1 MIVKAFELSK
11 ININNY
17 NLYLLHGKNEGL
29 KKATIS
35 KITSSYENI
44 EIQKFDEKQILE
56 NQELFMDEILSSSLF
71 YAEKLVIINQTT
83 DKILKNIEYIYN
95 KKINGLILIIN
106 SDFLEK
112 KSKLRNFFEKEKE
125 LISVP
130 FYPDTTQT
138 LSFLANKFFKE
149 KKISISQSNINLIIN
164 KCNGDREFL
173 ENELSKI
180 EFFLYNK
187 KSIETHE
194 LSKLINLIENHSISD
209 LLDNCLINNARKVLI
224 ILNENNF
231 NNEDCIII
239 IKTFLAK
246 TKKILK
252 LSNNYAKNNNLEMTI
267 SESKPPIF
275 WKEKDAVKQQLQKWK
290 PDMLKKLIANIN
302 QVELELKKN
311 SQSSLSIL
319 MNFIFEQISI
329 KA

>member
-1 MIVKAFELSK
+1 MIVKAFELNK

-180 EFFLYNK
+180 DFFLYNK

-194 LSKLINLIENHSISD
+194 LSKLINLIENHSISN
-209 LLDNCLINNARKVLI
+209 LLDNCLINNSRKVLL

-231 NNEDCIII
+231 NNEDCVII

-252 LSNNYAKNNNLEMTI
+252 LANNYAKNNNLEMTI

-275 WKEKDAVKQQLQKWK
+275 WKEKDAVKQQLQSWK
-290 PDMLKKLIANIN
+290 PDMLKRLIANIN
-302 QVELELKKN
+302 QVELEIKKN

>member
-252 LSNNYAKNNNLEMTI
+252 LANNYAKNNNLEMTI
-267 SESKPPIF
+267 SESRPPIF

>member
-29 KKATIS
+29 KKAIIS
-35 KITSSYENI
+35 QITSSYENI

-209 LLDNCLINNARKVLI
+209 LLDNCLINNSRKVLL

-231 NNEDCIII
+231 NNEDCIIV

-252 LSNNYAKNNNLEMTI
+252 LANNYAKNNNLEMTI

>member
-29 KKATIS
+29 KKAIIS
-35 KITSSYENI
+35 EITSSYENI

-209 LLDNCLINNARKVLI
+209 LLDNCLINNSRKVLL

-231 NNEDCIII
+231 NNEDCIIV

-252 LSNNYAKNNNLEMTI
+252 LANNYAKNNNLEMTI

-275 WKEKDAVKQQLQKWK
+275 WKEKDAVKQQLQKWQ

-319 MNFIFEQISI
+319 MNFIFEQISL

>member
-29 KKATIS
+29 KKAIIS
-35 KITSSYENI
+35 EITSSYENI

-252 LSNNYAKNNNLEMTI
+252 LANNYAKNNNLEMTI

>member
-29 KKATIS
+29 KKETIS
-35 KITSSYENI
+35 QITSSYKNI

-252 LSNNYAKNNNLEMTI
+252 LANNYVKNNNLEMTI
-267 SESKPPIF
+267 SESRPPIF
-275 WKEKDAVKQQLQKWK
+275 WKEKDTVKQQLQKWK

>member
-252 LSNNYAKNNNLEMTI
+252 LANNYAKNNSLEMTI

>member
-209 LLDNCLINNARKVLI
+209 LLDNCLINNSRKVLL

-231 NNEDCIII
+231 NN
-239 IKTFLAK
+239 
-246 TKKILK
+246 
-252 LSNNYAKNNNLEMTI
+252 
-267 SESKPPIF
+267 
-275 WKEKDAVKQQLQKWK
+275 
-290 PDMLKKLIANIN
+290 
-302 QVELELKKN
+302 
-311 SQSSLSIL
+311 
-319 MNFIFEQISI
+319 
-329 KA
+329 

>member
-1 MIVKAFELSK
+1 
-11 ININNY
+11 
-17 NLYLLHGKNEGL
+17 
-29 KKATIS
+29 
-35 KITSSYENI
+35 
-44 EIQKFDEKQILE
+44 
-56 NQELFMDEILSSSLF
+56 
-71 YAEKLVIINQTT
+71 
-83 DKILKNIEYIYN
+83 
-95 KKINGLILIIN
+95 LI
-106 SDFLEK
+106 D
-112 KSKLRNFFEKEKE
+112 
-125 LISVP
+125 
-130 FYPDTTQT
+130 
-138 LSFLANKFFKE
+138 
-149 KKISISQSNINLIIN
+149 
-164 KCNGDREFL
+164 
-173 ENELSKI
+173 
-180 EFFLYNK
+180 
-187 KSIETHE
+187 
-194 LSKLINLIENHSISD
+194 NHSISD

-252 LSNNYAKNNNLEMTI
+252 LANNYAKNNNLEMTI

-319 MNFIFEQISI
+319 MNFIIEQISI

>member
-1 MIVKAFELSK
+1 MIVKAFELNK

-209 LLDNCLINNARKVLI
+209 LLDNCLINNSRKVLL

-252 LSNNYAKNNNLEMTI
+252 LANNYVKNNNLEMTI

-275 WKEKDAVKQQLQKWK
+275 WKEKDTVKQQLQKWK

-319 MNFIFEQISI
+319 MNFIFEQISL